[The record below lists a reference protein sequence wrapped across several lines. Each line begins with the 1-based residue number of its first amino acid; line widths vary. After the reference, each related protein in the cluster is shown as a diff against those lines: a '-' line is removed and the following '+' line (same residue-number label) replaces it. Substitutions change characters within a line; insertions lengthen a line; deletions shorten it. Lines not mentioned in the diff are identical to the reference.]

1 MAIGGNAWPLLARS
15 GSQITFSECACSS
28 KGSSSTGSRRRDEC
42 AGWMAELEL
51 EREREESKVQR
62 REKKGKK
69 LLARIGGR
77 VEGQEFAKK
86 NPLGAPF

>member
-1 MAIGGNAWPLLARS
+1 
-15 GSQITFSECACSS
+15 
-28 KGSSSTGSRRRDEC
+28 
-42 AGWMAELEL
+42 MAELEL

>member
-1 MAIGGNAWPLLARS
+1 MSVDGYGAGAR
-15 GSQITFSECACSS
+15 A
-28 KGSSSTGSRRRDEC
+28 RAR
-42 AGWMAELEL
+42 
-51 EREREESKVQR
+51 ESKVQR

-77 VEGQEFAKK
+77 VEGQDFAKK

>member
-1 MAIGGNAWPLLARS
+1 
-15 GSQITFSECACSS
+15 
-28 KGSSSTGSRRRDEC
+28 
-42 AGWMAELEL
+42 MAELEL

-77 VEGQEFAKK
+77 VEGQDFC
-86 NPLGAPF
+86 